1 MSIYKPAIGIDIDGV
16 IGDSDK
22 VFRKYIKKYLGI
34 NLRREDVKD
43 FYYEKVLGI
52 PENEMKNFWKRI
64 DEEKRWLEIE
74 ILPGA
79 KTALKYLK
87 EKYQIIIITARPKNI
102 RNLTEEWISKN
113 QIYYDR
119 LYFIEEHKG
128 ESKLSAILA
137 NSINLKCFIEDRID
151 FALDFIKEGIKVI
164 LFDYP
169 WNRIEKNIDS
179 ELLIRVKGWQ
189 EALSYL

>member
-22 VFRKYIKKYLGI
+22 VFRKYIKKYFGI
-34 NLRREDVKD
+34 NLRRQDVKD

-79 KTALKYLK
+79 KTALEYLK
-87 EKYQIIIITARPKNI
+87 EKYQIIIITARPENI
-102 RNLTEEWISKN
+102 RNLTEEWLSKN

-119 LYFIEEHKG
+119 LYFINEHKG
-128 ESKLSAILA
+128 ESKLSAILS

-151 FALDFIKEGIKVI
+151 FALDFIKAGIKVI

-169 WNRIEKNIDS
+169 WNRIEKNINS